1 MTAHDSP
8 PSAEQRVLLNGE
20 ERLTRAASL
29 LELVSGFAQT
39 PLNDDGRPADGSA
52 LGIAV
57 AVDGTVAPRGRWAA
71 MPVRDGAV
79 VEILT
84 AKKGG

>member
-29 LELVSGFAQT
+29 LELVSDYTQT
-39 PLNDDGRPADGSA
+39 PLSDDGRTADGSA

-57 AVDGTVAPRGRWAA
+57 AVDGAVAPRGRWAST
-71 MPVRDGAV
+71 PVRDGTV
-79 VEILT
+79 VEVLT